1 MLRKSNWKM
10 KSLILPILISF
21 VVLPFYSS
29 MGMAQD
35 ATPPKAPPK
44 TIELAQAAGG
54 SGAGAG
60 ASGGAAGAGATA
72 GLSPI
77 VIYGVAAGVL
87 LLGAG
92 IANSISSGDNT
103 TAHH

>member
-1 MLRKSNWKM
+1 MLRKTNWKM
-10 KSLILPILISF
+10 KSVVLPILVSF
-21 VVLPFYSS
+21 VVLTFYPS

-44 TIELAQAAGG
+44 TIELAQAAAG
-54 SGAGAG
+54 SGAA
-60 ASGGAAGAGATA
+60 AAGGAAGAGATA
-72 GLSPI
+72 ALSPL
-77 VIYGVAAGVL
+77 VIYGIAAGAL

-92 IANSISSGDNT
+92 VANSISTGDNT